1 MKKSIKPIKT
11 KSLENIKW
19 MARITATIMFLFT
32 FPFYIGYGLP
42 FPNSSLSLI
51 ENIHLIVMP
60 IILIGLIVGWK
71 WEKIAGYMICI
82 PIFLKLLL
90 AFIFLE
96 NPGPIIIL
104 LAIPGSLYLIYGYKK
119 FSAGNRSS

>member
-1 MKKSIKPIKT
+1 
-11 KSLENIKW
+11 
-19 MARITATIMFLFT
+19 MFLFA
-32 FPFYIGYGLP
+32 FPLYIGYGLP
-42 FPNSSLSLI
+42 LPNSSLSSI
-51 ENIHLIVMP
+51 ENIHLMAML
-60 IILIGLIVGWK
+60 IIFIGLIVGWK

-82 PIFLKLLL
+82 PIFAKLFL

-119 FSAGNRSS
+119 FSAGKRN